1 MIRILQMDHS
11 GVLIVVAHHTE
22 AKAIYDTVNSG
33 SEVYEILTTGVGGMN
48 MAWSLQK
55 RLTSGPKP
63 NFIIG
68 TGIAGSYLDTIR
80 KGDVVLA
87 ASDCFAD
94 MGIDD
99 NGQFITLFSKNLAD
113 PDVFPFSGGKIVCR
127 NKWHTEL
134 SKYLRIVEA
143 ATVNMAS
150 GSEQV
155 IARIKMVWNP
165 AIETMEGA
173 YFSYVCAMSGIP
185 YISLRAV
192 SNMIEPRNE
201 RNWDIALA
209 LRNLTELFPQVLK
222 IIEEK

>member
-1 MIRILQMDHS
+1 MNHS
-11 GVLIVVAHHTE
+11 GVLIVVAHHSE
-22 AKAIYDTVNSG
+22 AKAINEAVNTDD
-33 SEVYEILTTGVGGMN
+33 EVYEILTTGVGGMN

-63 NFIIG
+63 DFIIG
-68 TGIAGSYLDTIR
+68 TGIAGSYLGSIK
-80 KGDVVLA
+80 KGDIVLVD
-87 ASDCFAD
+87 SDCFAD

-99 NGQFITLFSKNLAD
+99 NGQFKTLFSKNLAD
-113 PDVFPFSGGKIVCR
+113 PDVYPFSGGKIVCR

-134 SKYLRIVEA
+134 SKHFKAVEA

-155 IARIKMVWNP
+155 INRIKMAWNP

-173 YFSYVCAMSGIP
+173 YFSYLCAMSGIP

-201 RNWDIALA
+201 RNWDVALA
-209 LRNLTELFPQVLK
+209 LRNLKKLFPQVLK